1 MQTNTTIVIIQET
14 KLIATKSTNYIQNL
28 FPQYKLIFNNTHV
41 LTRCIHQC
49 MPYTSGR
56 VGLLTLIHNRYTF
69 PGNITK
75 IPIPINISPYLQL
88 IRINN
93 QPLQPWLIMHMYMPT
108 HIEDLQLIPNIK
120 TTITHPITVH
130 PDHGPFP
137 GHVSSSPLSSW
148 AVFFSPLLVSFGLIC
163 FVAALAPS
171 RPGVSPSGTVVSPP
185 F

>member
-14 KLIATKSTNYIQNL
+14 KLTATKSTNYIQNL
-28 FPQYKLIFNNTHV
+28 FPQYKFIFNNTHV

-56 VGLLTLIHNRYTF
+56 VGLLTLIHNRYAF

-75 IPIPINISPYLQL
+75 IPIPANISPYLQL

-108 HIEDLQLIPNIK
+108 HIEDLQLIPNK
-120 TTITHPITVH
+120 KNYNYPPNYSTPRSRAL
-130 PDHGPFP
+130 PGPRVLFSFEQL
-137 GHVSSSPLSSW
+137 GR
-148 AVFFSPLLVSFGLIC
+148 FFIPRFWFHLV
-163 FVAALAPS
+163 
-171 RPGVSPSGTVVSPP
+171 
-185 F
+185 